1 MQYILKKDKF
11 MTINITGEAFF
22 YIALICYLYFI
33 YKIIIK
39 YKKRNKINDLVLILF
54 GIYIIKVLSLVFF
67 PILITKG
74 VNVNPTVWLN
84 PIDSIK
90 YIIKSNTLY
99 GIIYN
104 IGGNLL
110 LLMPLPVFLVYFF
123 KDKVDSLKRILIICF
138 FVSLSIECIQYLES
152 IIIPS
157 VGRFFEANDMILN
170 TIGAGFG
177 YIIYDKYLRKIL

>member
-1 MQYILKKDKF
+1 
-11 MTINITGEAFF
+11 MTINITGDAFF
-22 YIALICYLYFI
+22 YIALICYLYLI
-33 YKIIIK
+33 YKIVTNSK
-39 YKKRNKINDLVLILF
+39 GRNKINELVLVLF
-54 GIYIIKVLSLVFF
+54 GIYIIKILSLVFF
-67 PILITKG
+67 PIALTIG
-74 VNVNPTVWLN
+74 VNSINVAPTVWLN

-123 KDKVDSLKRILIICF
+123 KDKVDSLKRILLICF

-157 VGRFFEANDMILN
+157 VGRFFETNDMILN
-170 TIGAGFG
+170 TLGAGFG

>member
-1 MQYILKKDKF
+1 
-11 MTINITGEAFF
+11 MTINITSDAFF
-22 YIALICYLYFI
+22 YIALICYLYLI
-33 YKIIIK
+33 YEIVTNGKV
-39 YKKRNKINDLVLILF
+39 RNKINELVLILF

-67 PILITKG
+67 PILIVKG
-74 VNVNPTVWLN
+74 LNINPTVWIN
-84 PIDSIK
+84 PMDSIK

-110 LLMPLPVFLVYFF
+110 LLMPLPVFLVYFL
-123 KDKVDSLKRILIICF
+123 KDKVDSLKRILLICF
-138 FVSLSIECIQYLES
+138 SVSVSIECLQYLES

-157 VGRFFEANDMILN
+157 VGRFFETNDIILN
-170 TIGAGFG
+170 TLGAGFG

>member
-1 MQYILKKDKF
+1 MN
-11 MTINITGEAFF
+11 INIPGDAFF
-22 YIALICYLYFI
+22 YIALICYLYLI
-33 YKIIIK
+33 YKIISNRK
-39 YKKRNKINDLVLILF
+39 QRNKISELVLILF

-67 PILITKG
+67 PILIAKG

-84 PIDSIK
+84 PMDSIK
-90 YIIKSNTLY
+90 YIVKSNTLY
-99 GIIYN
+99 GITYN

-123 KDKVDSLKRILIICF
+123 KDKVDSLKRILLICF
-138 FVSLSIECIQYLES
+138 FVSLSIECLQYLES

-157 VGRFFEANDMILN
+157 VGRFFETNDMILN
-170 TIGAGFG
+170 TFGAGFG

>member
-1 MQYILKKDKF
+1 MV
-11 MTINITGEAFF
+11 INITQEDFF
-22 YIALICYLYFI
+22 YIALICYLYLT
-33 YKIIIK
+33 YKRIGKSKQI
-39 YKKRNKINDLVLILF
+39 NKVNELVLILF

-67 PILITKG
+67 PILITRG
-74 VNVNPTVWLN
+74 LNVNPTVFIN
-84 PIDSIK
+84 PIESIK

-104 IGGNLL
+104 IGGNFI
-110 LLMPLPVFLVYFF
+110 LLMPLPVFLIYFF
-123 KDKVDSLKRILIICF
+123 KDKVDSLKRILLICF

-157 VGRFFEANDMILN
+157 VGRFFETNDVILN

>member
-1 MQYILKKDKF
+1 MNTL
-11 MTINITGEAFF
+11 NISSDMFF
-22 YIALICYLYFI
+22 YLLLVLFLYTRYRLL
-33 YKIIIK
+33 YKKNNCVNYVRELMIII
-39 YKKRNKINDLVLILF
+39 F

-67 PILITKG
+67 PVLIAKG
-74 VNVNPTVWLN
+74 LNIKPTVFLN

-90 YIIKSNTLY
+90 YIIKSNNLY

-110 LLMPLPVFLVYFF
+110 LLITLPVFLVYFF
-123 KDKVDSLKRILIICF
+123 KDKVDSFKRILLICF
-138 FVSLSIECIQYLES
+138 FVSLSIECLQYLES

-157 VGRFFEANDMILN
+157 VGRFFETNDMILN
-170 TIGAGFG
+170 TLGAGFG

>member
-1 MQYILKKDKF
+1 
-11 MTINITGEAFF
+11 MTINITSDTFF
-22 YIALICYLYFI
+22 YIALTCYLYLI

-39 YKKRNKINDLVLILF
+39 YNKRNKFNELILILF

-67 PILITKG
+67 PILIAKG
-74 VNVNPTVWLN
+74 LNVNPTVWIN
-84 PIDSIK
+84 PMDSIK
-90 YIIKSNTLY
+90 YITKSNTLY

-110 LLMPLPVFLVYFF
+110 LLIPLPVFLIYFF
-123 KDKVDSLKRILIICF
+123 KDKVDSLKKILIICL
-138 FVSLSIECIQYLES
+138 FVSLSIECLQYLES

-157 VGRFFEANDMILN
+157 VGRFFETNDMILN
-170 TIGAGFG
+170 TLGAGFG